1 LSCGIAAPRSSRRR
15 TPGFREHPIAT
26 TYWHSRRSSPRA
38 CPTDVALTGTDEAI
52 GWDVTGTVGGQ
63 SFTLVGITARVG
75 GNVLALVGWDPATNT
90 ANVPLAAQMFVDELQ

>member
-1 LSCGIAAPRSSRRR
+1 LTRCAEG
-15 TPGFREHPIAT
+15 TGLFVKQGMEVQT
-26 TYWHSRRSSPRA
+26 TVA
-38 CPTDVALTGTDEAI
+38 QGDVALTGTDEAI